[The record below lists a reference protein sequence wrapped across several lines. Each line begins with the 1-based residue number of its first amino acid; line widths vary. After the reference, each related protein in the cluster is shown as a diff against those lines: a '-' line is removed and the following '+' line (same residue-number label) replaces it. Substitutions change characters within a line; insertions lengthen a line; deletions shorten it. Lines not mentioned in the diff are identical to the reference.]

1 MSFSKFSF
9 IVFLVSFNHW
19 HWYASWFQDSSFLS
33 FLFLN
38 ILEFSVIRFSFPFT
52 LCEFPLSLKM
62 LWSLVST
69 VLKYFLFY
77 SEQLPCFWFKSTQ
90 SCLPSNYIRLLL
102 PNPLSVQINSICMHI
117 ILFRISQ
124 TCASYFMMNW
134 ISCFDV
140 SMFLINFFFIQG
152 LYLYIYVVFNF
163 FVIWY
168 LNCDLVCLR
177 WTKRQMPKI
186 WHL

>member
-1 MSFSKFSF
+1 MTL
-9 IVFLVSFNHW
+9 IHHMVSRLLI
-19 HWYASWFQDSSFLS
+19 SFLLIPEHSWIFCHKILLSVYSLWIQS
-33 FLFLN
+33 F
-38 ILEFSVIRFSFPFT
+38 
-52 LCEFPLSLKM
+52 LKM

-77 SEQLPCFWFKSTQ
+77 SEQLPYFWFKSTQ

-152 LYLYIYVVFNF
+152 LYLYISVVLNF